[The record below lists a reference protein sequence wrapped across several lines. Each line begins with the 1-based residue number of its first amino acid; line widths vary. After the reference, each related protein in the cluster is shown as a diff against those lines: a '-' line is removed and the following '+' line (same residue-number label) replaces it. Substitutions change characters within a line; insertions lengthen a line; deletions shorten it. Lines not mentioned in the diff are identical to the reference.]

1 MDMKRLGTIFVVVI
15 CLVIFFFSAFK
26 SKREKGSEPE
36 FPKAEY
42 VEGAFH
48 DQGEMWDFLH
58 AHEFVCVEQ
67 GDTMVLTVKN
77 FELFLNGK
85 PYSSKL
91 QLSDFQYSG
100 AGLSG
105 IDVKGDRFDIAVMK
119 QHELCTMSEI
129 SKGRSVRTYFVRNK

>member
-1 MDMKRLGTIFVVVI
+1 MDKRRIASIFVVVI

-26 SKREKGSEPE
+26 SKREKSREPE

-58 AHEFVCVEQ
+58 AHEFVCVEH
-67 GDTMVLTVKN
+67 GDTIVLTVKN
-77 FELFLNGK
+77 FELLLNGK

-100 AGLSG
+100 AGLSVV
-105 IDVKGDRFDIAVMK
+105 DVKGNRFDIAVLK
-119 QHELCTMSEI
+119 QHEVCTMSEI